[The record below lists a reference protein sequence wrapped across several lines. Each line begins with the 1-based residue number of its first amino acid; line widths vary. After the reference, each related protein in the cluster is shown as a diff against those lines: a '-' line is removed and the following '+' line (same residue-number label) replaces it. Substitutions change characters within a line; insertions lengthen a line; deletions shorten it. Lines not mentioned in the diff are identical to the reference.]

1 MDYFILLFP
10 LWRFN
15 LVQKFHNYLWNAYSV
30 PSTELFYKEHLTS
43 FLQQLYAVG
52 TIIIPIILGG
62 PTYREVKVIQ
72 QVAEPEW
79 TAWLLRAPD
88 IRYFLKISIIFDG
101 NLSKRYISASLM

>member
-1 MDYFILLFP
+1 M
-10 LWRFN
+10 
-15 LVQKFHNYLWNAYSV
+15 

-72 QVAEPEW
+72 QVAEPE
-79 TAWLLRAPD
+79 
-88 IRYFLKISIIFDG
+88 
-101 NLSKRYISASLM
+101 